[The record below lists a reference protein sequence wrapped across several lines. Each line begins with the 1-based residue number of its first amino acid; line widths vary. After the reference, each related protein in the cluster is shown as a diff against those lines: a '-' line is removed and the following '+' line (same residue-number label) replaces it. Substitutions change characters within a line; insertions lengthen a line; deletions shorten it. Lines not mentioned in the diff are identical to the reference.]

1 LIQPGIFYQGLDMNI
16 LPLGPSVA
24 ARPDDRSVQNAEPA
38 PSAAASAPAAAAG
51 KAAEPSSGELSAAV
65 KKINDS
71 MSASAQSLEFSIDQ
85 DSERIVVKVID
96 QATRQIVR
104 QIPSAEALEIAKSI
118 DQMQQGLLIR
128 QKA

>member
-1 LIQPGIFYQGLDMNI
+1 MNIQP
-16 LPLGPSVA
+16 LGQPAA
-24 ARPDDRSVQNAEPA
+24 ARVDDRSVQNAEPA
-38 PSAAASAPAAAAG
+38 PVTGPSAAAAG
-51 KAAEPSSGELSAAV
+51 VAAEPSSEQLSAAV

-71 MSASAQSLEFSIDQ
+71 MSASAQSLQFSIDQ

-96 QATRQIVR
+96 QDTKQVVR

-118 DQMQQGLLIR
+118 DKMQQGLLIR